1 MGVLMKS
8 FAFGKSKINI
18 IGGRDESKLIVIR
31 TVDTVVLY
39 FVGFHDGSGFVG
51 AFFGFFILLVG
62 LLVVEVVLKLS
73 FLLLERL

>member
-1 MGVLMKS
+1 MKS

-18 IGGRDESKLIVIR
+18 IGGRYESELIVIG

-39 FVGFHDGSGFVG
+39 FVRFHDGSGFVG
-51 AFFGFFILLVG
+51 SFFRLFVLLVG

-73 FLLLERL
+73 FLLLEGL

>member
-1 MGVLMKS
+1 MGVLVES
-8 FAFGKSKINI
+8 FAFGKGKINI
-18 IGGRDESKLIVIR
+18 IGCRDESELIVVG

-51 AFFGFFILLVG
+51 PFLSFFSLLVG

-73 FLLLERL
+73 FL